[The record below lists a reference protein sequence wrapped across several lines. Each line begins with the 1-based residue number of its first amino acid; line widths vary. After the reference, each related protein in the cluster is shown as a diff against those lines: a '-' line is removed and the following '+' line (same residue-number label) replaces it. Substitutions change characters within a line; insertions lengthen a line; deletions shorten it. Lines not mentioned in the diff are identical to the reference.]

1 MLHTMHALERAN
13 IHRHIRGPE
22 AHVGRGTVTTIST
35 VDCRPIENRVGH
47 TAAGGA
53 VRPRTAWAPRPAGD
67 ESPKKKPERK
77 KRVGREEGRRRG
89 EGSIVKGV
97 PRRLA
102 GAWHAAAL

>member
-53 VRPRTAWAPRPAGD
+53 VRPRTAWALRAGSAARGPGPGD
-67 ESPKKKPERK
+67 ET
-77 KRVGREEGRRRG
+77 
-89 EGSIVKGV
+89 
-97 PRRLA
+97 
-102 GAWHAAAL
+102 

>member
-53 VRPRTAWAPRPAGD
+53 STYRVGSEGRERGPRAG
-67 ESPKKKPERK
+67 PGRRNLKKTRKKKESRT
-77 KRVGREEGRRRG
+77 
-89 EGSIVKGV
+89 
-97 PRRLA
+97 
-102 GAWHAAAL
+102 